1 MNFNIWKMK
10 FKRTKSLLSK
20 VLPILILTG
29 LCSCHPFFFEDQK
42 DCEVHHYIKF
52 EYDLNLK
59 WANAFASEVP
69 SVNLYVFDSEGL
81 FIKEYQGTG
90 EELKNPSYSIEVDL
104 PAGDYKFLAWCGLR
118 DAEGN
123 PTEFSVPEPEKGV
136 TDIQEMSCI
145 LKTMSQGLYGENGN
159 YSYDELEFM
168 YWGYLEAYL
177 PDNRDGQSYEYT
189 ISLTKDTNHI
199 RIILQ
204 DMSGVDMQPDDYRV
218 EIVAANGDLS
228 WDNELQGN
236 QLICYQPWNKEND
249 EVGIGN
255 IDVTDGD
262 ITYVKGLVADLSID
276 RMTTDESKSMLL
288 KIYNTSSG
296 ELIASV
302 PLIQYAL
309 LSKRYYELA
318 YKHQMTDQ
326 EFLDREDEYI
336 MTFFLVNG
344 KWMDA
349 YIDIQQWRIVL
360 HDYDITP

>member
-1 MNFNIWKMK
+1 MSK
-10 FKRTKSLLSK
+10 FLS
-20 VLPILILTG
+20 ILILTG
-29 LCSCHPFFFEDQK
+29 LCSCDSLVFEKAK

-52 EYDLNLK
+52 VYDLNLK

-90 EELKNPSYSIEVDL
+90 EELKTPGYSIEVDL
-104 PAGDYKFLAWCGLR
+104 EEGDYKFLAWCGLR
-118 DAEGN
+118 DAEGA
-123 PTEFSVPEPEKGV
+123 PAEYSVPEPVEGE
-136 TDIQEMSCI
+136 TTIEEMSCL
-145 LKTMSQGLYGENGN
+145 LKTVSQGLYGEEGIF
-159 YSYDELEFM
+159 SHEELGFL

-177 PDNRDGQSYEYT
+177 PDNQDGQSYEYS

-204 DMSGVDMQPDDYRV
+204 DMSGIDLQPNDYRL
-218 EIVAANGDLS
+218 EITAANGDLS
-228 WDNELQGN
+228 WNNLLQGD

-249 EVGIGN
+249 EVGIGK
-255 IDVTDGD
+255 IDVNNGE
-262 ITYVKGLVADLSID
+262 ITYVKGLVADLSVD
-276 RMTTDESKSMLL
+276 RMTFEERKSMML
-288 KIYNTSSG
+288 KIYNTNTQD
-296 ELIASV
+296 LIASV
-302 PLIQYAL
+302 PIIQYAL
-309 LSKRYYELA
+309 LSKNYYERA

-326 EFLDREDEYI
+326 EFLDREDEYV

-360 HDYDITP
+360 HDYDIKQ